1 MFYDNLKTICDS
13 KGVKIT
19 PLVAECGGA
28 KGSISNWK
36 KGASPNS
43 DIVAKLAVRLNV
55 STDMLIFG
63 FDSNH
68 FSNDEHELLSNY
80 RMVDKIAKSLI
91 SERAAVLAE
100 MAAAKSN
107 AVKIALKQSQT
118 ADKIVEPDTEIEY
131 IYLDLPELSV
141 SAGTGEYLHSD
152 YSNKLKVPATNLTS
166 RADYALRVH
175 GDSMEPRF
183 HDGDIVLVAADADV
197 REGDIGIFILNG
209 EGYIKE
215 KGNKRLISLN
225 NKYKDIKIGS
235 GDTCICRGKV
245 IGSL

>member
-1 MFYDNLKTICDS
+1 M
-13 KGVKIT
+13 
-19 PLVAECGGA
+19 
-28 KGSISNWK
+28 
-36 KGASPNS
+36 
-43 DIVAKLAVRLNV
+43 DIVQN
-55 STDMLIFG
+55 I
-63 FDSNH
+63 
-68 FSNDEHELLSNY
+68 E
-80 RMVDKIAKSLI
+80 KIAKNKGITLTEVERLCGFSKSSIRKWSENIPNIKKVITVCEVLDVSLDYLALGKSVTGI
-91 SERAAVLAE
+91 SSDEQELIANYNSVDELSKALIRERAAVLAE

-118 ADKIVEPDTEIEY
+118 DDKIDEPDTEIEY
-131 IYLDLPELSV
+131 IYLDMPELSV

-152 YSNKLKVPATNLTS
+152 YVDKLRVPATNLTR
-166 RADYALRVH
+166 RADYALKVH

-183 HDGDIVLVAADADV
+183 HDGDIVLVAKAEV

-215 KGNKRLISLN
+215 KGDKRLISLN